1 VTEQRVDSR
10 PGAAAIRRSRLSALL
25 SPTARTVRAAGVE
38 LVRTYAIVLGLVVLV
53 AAVASQN
60 SIFVSR
66 VNLLNISSQ
75 YAPAGIMA
83 AGLTFVLIAGGIDL
97 SIGANYN
104 LCAVVAAAIGQHH
117 DPGIAFL
124 AALGLGTGIGLANA
138 LIVTVTRIDSFIAT
152 LGVSFVL
159 TSISQLLTGNHPY
172 YVEREDFLALGAGS
186 WHTIPYNG
194 MILLG
199 TFLLLGL
206 VLARGAYGQK
216 IYAIGGNREASRLAG
231 LRVQV
236 LYGSTFVLVGFCCGL
251 GGILNASQL
260 GTAQYNI
267 DPGILF
273 DVVTMVVLGGT
284 SLLGGYGAMWRT
296 VIGWAFIAS
305 IANSFNILNVN
316 SSYQNLVKGVVLIGA
331 LAIDVYVRRV
341 TRAGKG

>member
-1 VTEQRVDSR
+1 MTQQQAEAPSES
-10 PGAAAIRRSRLSALL
+10 AAAARFRTLAGIRT
-25 SPTARTVRAAGVE
+25 TARSVRTGGIE
-38 LVRTYAIVLGLVVLV
+38 LVRTYAIVLGLAVLV
-53 AAVASQN
+53 VAVAAQN
-60 SIFVSR
+60 SVFVSHN
-66 VNLLNISSQ
+66 NLLNISSQ

-124 AALGLGTGIGLANA
+124 AALALGTGIGVLNA
-138 LIVTVTRIDSFIAT
+138 LIVTVTGIDSFIAT

-159 TSISQLLTGNHPY
+159 TSISQILTGNHAY
-172 YVEREDFLALGAGS
+172 YVERDDFLSLGAGS
-186 WHTIPYNG
+186 WHTIPYAG
-194 MILLG
+194 MVMFG

-206 VLARGAYGQK
+206 LLARGAYGQK
-216 IYAIGGNREASRLAG
+216 IYAVGGNREASRLAG

-273 DVVTMVVLGGT
+273 DVVTIVVLGGT

-296 VIGWAFIAS
+296 VVGWAFIAS
-305 IANSFNILNVN
+305 IGNSFNILSVN
-316 SSYQNLVKGVVLIGA
+316 SNYQSLVKGLVLIGA
-331 LAIDVYVRRV
+331 LAIDVYVRRLARSGS
-341 TRAGKG
+341 T